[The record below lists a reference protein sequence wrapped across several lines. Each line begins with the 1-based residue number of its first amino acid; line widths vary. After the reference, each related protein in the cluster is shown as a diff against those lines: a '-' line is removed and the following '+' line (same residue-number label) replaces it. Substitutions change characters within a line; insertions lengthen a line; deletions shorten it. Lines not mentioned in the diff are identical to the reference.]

1 MSYITTSSPSRWPHR
16 WAWALACATFPLVW
30 WGGFVTATGSGMAF
44 KDWLTS
50 DGVFMPIYPWLSS
63 TGDKFI
69 EHGHRLLGMLAGI
82 LTIALVAS
90 LYLGEPR
97 RWVRRYGIALLIG
110 VIAQGIL
117 GGMRV
122 VLDERVLALI
132 HGCTGPLFF
141 AAVAGMI
148 PITSRRWSDSPA
160 ILAGMS
166 SSKPQ
171 PAQANVESNAGESLR
186 PRMGRLSGAAPKL
199 LRLAILTAAL
209 AYLQLVVGAVVRHS
223 PLMLTEAAPRIFQIA
238 VYFHLLLAAAVTF
251 HVLLLAHKCFWGRVC
266 RTPAVSL
273 ALLIGLQLLLG
284 VSTWMMKYGFPQWAA
299 RFVGETGHFNR
310 ADDMASAVIV
320 TAHGAVGSLI
330 VALAVVVAL
339 RVGRQLGLPH
349 PASRPSSIRVAGV
362 LA

>member
-1 MSYITTSSPSRWPHR
+1 MASTPTSSPSRWPHR
-16 WAWALACATFPLVW
+16 WAWLLACATFPLVW

-97 RWVRRYGIALLIG
+97 RWVRRYGVALLVG
-110 VIAQGIL
+110 VIAQGVL

-122 VLDERVLALI
+122 VLDERLLALI

-141 AAVAGMI
+141 AAAVGMI
-148 PITSRRWSDSPA
+148 PITSRRWLAEAKPA
-160 ILAGMS
+160 EGMPS
-166 SSKPQ
+166 SI
-171 PAQANVESNAGESLR
+171 GESK
-186 PRMGRLSGAAPKL
+186 ATPKL
-199 LRLAILTAAL
+199 LRLAILTAVL

-223 PLMLTEAAPRIFQIA
+223 PLMLTDAAPRIFQAA

-251 HVLLLAHKCFWGRVC
+251 HVLLLAHKCFWCRVC

-273 ALLIGLQLLLG
+273 ALLIGLQLMLG

-310 ADDMASAVIV
+310 ADGMASAVIV

-339 RVGRQLGLPH
+339 RVGRQLGIPH

>member
-1 MSYITTSSPSRWPHR
+1 MPSTSTPLTSRWPHR

-69 EHGHRLLGMLAGI
+69 EHGHRLLGMLAGM
-82 LTIALVAS
+82 LTIALVVS

-97 RWVRRYGIALLIG
+97 RWVRRYGVALLIG
-110 VIAQGIL
+110 VIAQGVL

-122 VLDERVLALI
+122 VLDQRLLALI

-141 AAVAGMI
+141 AAAAGMI
-148 PITSRRWSDSPA
+148 PVTSRRWLADSTPA
-160 ILAGMS
+160 DEA
-166 SSKPQ
+166 
-171 PAQANVESNAGESLR
+171 SLSATR
-186 PRMGRLSGAAPKL
+186 SLAAPKL
-199 LRLAILTAAL
+199 LRLAILTAVL

-223 PLMLTEAAPRIFQIA
+223 PLMLTEGAPRIFQIA

-266 RTPAVSL
+266 RTPALSL

-284 VSTWMMKYGFPQWAA
+284 ISTWMMKYGFPQWAA

-310 ADDMASAVIV
+310 ADDLASAVIV

-339 RVGRQLGLPH
+339 RVGRQIGFPH
-349 PASRPSSIRVAGV
+349 PASRPSSVRIAGV

>member
-1 MSYITTSSPSRWPHR
+1 MSTIPTSLPSRWPHR

-82 LTIALVAS
+82 LTIALVVS
-90 LYLGEPR
+90 LYLAESRP
-97 RWVRRYGIALLIG
+97 WVRRYGVALLVG
-110 VIAQGIL
+110 VIAQGVL

-122 VLDERVLALI
+122 MMDERVLALI

-141 AAVAGMI
+141 AAAAGMI
-148 PITSRRWSDSPA
+148 PVTSRRWQDSPA
-160 ILAGMS
+160 ILAGVAS
-166 SSKPQ
+166 SDVQSTEGDVKTEE
-171 PAQANVESNAGESLR
+171 AELHR
-186 PRMGRLSGAAPKL
+186 PRMGRLSEASPRL
-199 LRLAILTAAL
+199 LRLAILTAGL
-209 AYLQLVVGAVVRHS
+209 AYLQLCVGAVVRHS
-223 PLMLTEAAPRIFQIA
+223 PLMLTEGAPRIFQIA

-251 HVLLLAHKCFWGRVC
+251 HVLLLAHKCFWARVC
-266 RTPAVSL
+266 RTPAVAL
-273 ALLIGLQLLLG
+273 AGLIGLQLLLG
-284 VSTWMMKYGFPQWAA
+284 VATWMMKYGFPQWAV
-299 RFVGETGHFNR
+299 RYVGETGHFNR

-339 RVGRQLGLPH
+339 RVGRQLGIQH
-349 PASRPSSIRVAGV
+349 PAHRPSAIRVAGV

>member
-1 MSYITTSSPSRWPHR
+1 
-16 WAWALACATFPLVW
+16 
-30 WGGFVTATGSGMAF
+30 MAF

-199 LRLAILTAAL
+199 LRLAILTTVL
-209 AYLQLVVGAVVRHS
+209 AYFQLVVGAVVRHS

-339 RVGRQLGLPH
+339 RVGRQLGIPH

>member
-1 MSYITTSSPSRWPHR
+1 MPNLLRSPTASRWPHR

-90 LYLGEPR
+90 LYLGESR
-97 RWVRRYGIALLIG
+97 RWVRRYGIALLVG
-110 VIAQGIL
+110 VIAQGVL

-122 VLDERVLALI
+122 VLDERLLALI

-141 AAVAGMI
+141 AAAAGMI
-148 PITSRRWSDSPA
+148 PITSRRW
-160 ILAGMS
+160 LAAAM
-166 SSKPQ
+166 P
-171 PAQANVESNAGESLR
+171 VEGTSNGAGESK
-186 PRMGRLSGAAPKL
+186 ATPKL

-273 ALLIGLQLLLG
+273 VLLIGLQLLLG

-339 RVGRQLGLPH
+339 RVGRQLALPH
-349 PASRPSSIRVAGV
+349 PASRPSSIRIAGV

>member
-1 MSYITTSSPSRWPHR
+1 
-16 WAWALACATFPLVW
+16 LACATFPLVW

-50 DGVFMPIYPWLSS
+50 DGVFMPFYPWLSS
-63 TGDKFI
+63 AGDKFI

-90 LYLGEPR
+90 LYLGESR
-97 RWVRRYGIALLIG
+97 RWVRRYGVALLIG

-122 VLDERVLALI
+122 VLDERVLALV

-141 AAVAGMI
+141 AAAVGMI
-148 PITSRRWSDSPA
+148 PITSRSWLHSPA
-160 ILAGMS
+160 ILAAEPIPA
-166 SSKPQ
+166 PQ
-171 PAQANVESNAGESLR
+171 PIAGAGKPTAGELSR
-186 PRMGRLSGAAPKL
+186 PRMGRLSGATPKL
-199 LRLAILTAAL
+199 LRLAILTAVL

-299 RFVGETGHFNR
+299 RFVGETGHFNQ
-310 ADDMASAVIV
+310 AEGAASAVIV

-349 PASRPSSIRVAGV
+349 PFPRPSSIRVAGV

>member
-1 MSYITTSSPSRWPHR
+1 MPPITISQASRWPHR

-50 DGVFMPIYPWLSS
+50 DGVFMPLYPWLSS

-69 EHGHRLLGMLAGI
+69 EHGHRLLGMLAGM

-90 LYLGEPR
+90 LYLGESR
-97 RWVRRYGIALLIG
+97 RWVRRYGVALLVG
-110 VIAQGIL
+110 VIAQGVL

-141 AAVAGMI
+141 AAAAGMI
-148 PITSRRWSDSPA
+148 PVTSRQWLAEAIPA
-160 ILAGMS
+160 ERTSLGARE
-166 SSKPQ
+166 SK
-171 PAQANVESNAGESLR
+171 ATS
-186 PRMGRLSGAAPKL
+186 KL
-199 LRLAILTAAL
+199 LRLAILTTGL
-209 AYLQLVVGAVVRHS
+209 AYLQLCVGAVVRHS
-223 PLMLTEAAPRIFQIA
+223 PLMLTDGAPRIFQIA

-251 HVLLLAHKCFWGRVC
+251 HVLLLAHKCFWGRMC
-266 RTPAVSL
+266 RTPALSL
-273 ALLIGLQLLLG
+273 ALLIALQLLLG

-299 RFVGETGHFNR
+299 RFVGETGHYNR
-310 ADDMASAVIV
+310 AEGAARAVIV

-339 RVGRQLGLPH
+339 RVGRQLGFPH
-349 PASRPSSIRVAGV
+349 PASRPSRLRVAGV

>member
-1 MSYITTSSPSRWPHR
+1 MSSATTSSPSRWPHR

-97 RWVRRYGIALLIG
+97 RWVRRYGVALLVG

-122 VLDERVLALI
+122 VLDERILALI

-141 AAVAGMI
+141 AAAAGMI
-148 PITSRRWSDSPA
+148 PITSRRWLAEAKPA
-160 ILAGMS
+160 EAVPNS
-166 SSKPQ
+166 
-171 PAQANVESNAGESLR
+171 ANDLKA
-186 PRMGRLSGAAPKL
+186 MPKL
-199 LRLAILTAAL
+199 LRLAILTTVL
-209 AYLQLVVGAVVRHS
+209 AYLQLCVGAVVRHS
-223 PLMLTEAAPRIFQIA
+223 PLMLADAAPRIFQVA

-251 HVLLLAHKCFWGRVC
+251 HVLLLAHKCFWGRIC

-299 RFVGETGHFNR
+299 RFVGETGHFNQ
-310 ADDMASAVIV
+310 ADGMTSAVIV

-339 RVGRQLGLPH
+339 RVGRQLGIPH
-349 PASRPSSIRVAGV
+349 PALRPSSIRVAGV

>member
-1 MSYITTSSPSRWPHR
+1 MSSTTASPPSRWPHR

-90 LYLGEPR
+90 LYLGESR
-97 RWVRRYGIALLIG
+97 RWVRRYGVALLVG

-141 AAVAGMI
+141 AAAAGMI
-148 PITSRRWSDSPA
+148 PITSRRW
-160 ILAGMS
+160 LAET
-166 SSKPQ
+166 KPTEGV
-171 PAQANVESNAGESLR
+171 ANSAHGK
-186 PRMGRLSGAAPKL
+186 AAPKL
-199 LRLAILTAAL
+199 LRLAILTTVL
-209 AYLQLVVGAVVRHS
+209 AYLQLCVGAVVRHS
-223 PLMLTEAAPRIFQIA
+223 PLMLSDAAPRIFQVA

-251 HVLLLAHKCFWGRVC
+251 HVLLLAHKCFWSRVC
-266 RTPAVSL
+266 RIPAVSL
-273 ALLIGLQLLLG
+273 ALLIGLQLMLG

-299 RFVGETGHFNR
+299 RFVGETGHFNQ
-310 ADDMASAVIV
+310 ADGMASAVIV

-339 RVGRQLGLPH
+339 RVGRQLGIPLP
-349 PASRPSSIRVAGV
+349 ALRPSSIRVAGV

>member
-1 MSYITTSSPSRWPHR
+1 
-16 WAWALACATFPLVW
+16 
-30 WGGFVTATGSGMAF
+30 
-44 KDWLTS
+44 
-50 DGVFMPIYPWLSS
+50 MPIYPWLSS

-90 LYLGEPR
+90 LYLGESR
-97 RWVRRYGIALLIG
+97 RWVRRYGVALLVG

-141 AAVAGMI
+141 AAAAGMI
-148 PITSRRWSDSPA
+148 PITSRRW
-160 ILAGMS
+160 LAET
-166 SSKPQ
+166 KPTEGV
-171 PAQANVESNAGESLR
+171 ANSAHGK
-186 PRMGRLSGAAPKL
+186 AAPKL
-199 LRLAILTAAL
+199 LRLAILTTVL
-209 AYLQLVVGAVVRHS
+209 AYLQLCVGAVVRHS
-223 PLMLTEAAPRIFQIA
+223 PLMLSDAAPRIFQVA

-251 HVLLLAHKCFWGRVC
+251 HVLLLAHKCFWSRVC
-266 RTPAVSL
+266 RIPAVSL
-273 ALLIGLQLLLG
+273 ALLIGLQLMLG

-299 RFVGETGHFNR
+299 RFVGETGHFNQ
-310 ADDMASAVIV
+310 ADGMASAVIV

-339 RVGRQLGLPH
+339 RVGRQLGIPLP
-349 PASRPSSIRVAGV
+349 ALRPSSIRVAGV

>member
-1 MSYITTSSPSRWPHR
+1 M
-16 WAWALACATFPLVW
+16 W

-90 LYLGEPR
+90 LYLGESR
-97 RWVRRYGIALLIG
+97 RWVRRYGVALLVG

-141 AAVAGMI
+141 AAAAGMI
-148 PITSRRWSDSPA
+148 PITSRRW
-160 ILAGMS
+160 LAET
-166 SSKPQ
+166 KPTEGV
-171 PAQANVESNAGESLR
+171 ANSAHGK
-186 PRMGRLSGAAPKL
+186 AAPKL
-199 LRLAILTAAL
+199 LRLAILTTVL
-209 AYLQLVVGAVVRHS
+209 AYLQLCVGAVVRHS
-223 PLMLTEAAPRIFQIA
+223 PLMLSDAAPRIFQVA

-251 HVLLLAHKCFWGRVC
+251 HVLLLAHKCFWSRVC
-266 RTPAVSL
+266 RIPAVSL
-273 ALLIGLQLLLG
+273 ALLIGLQLMLG

-299 RFVGETGHFNR
+299 RFVGETGHFNQ
-310 ADDMASAVIV
+310 ADGMASAVIV

-339 RVGRQLGLPH
+339 RVGRQLGIPLP
-349 PASRPSSIRVAGV
+349 ALRPSSIRVAGV

>member
-1 MSYITTSSPSRWPHR
+1 MSSITTSQPSRWPHR

-69 EHGHRLLGMLAGI
+69 EHGHRLLAMLAGG
-82 LTIALVAS
+82 LTIALVIS

-97 RWVRRYGIALLIG
+97 QWVRRYGIALLVG

-132 HGCTGPLFF
+132 HGCVGPLFF
-141 AAVAGMI
+141 GAAAGMI
-148 PITSRRWSDSPA
+148 PVTSRRWLAEAMPA
-160 ILAGMS
+160 EGVAIENGSA
-166 SSKPQ
+166 SK
-171 PAQANVESNAGESLR
+171 AT
-186 PRMGRLSGAAPKL
+186 PKL
-199 LRLAILTAAL
+199 LRLAILTTAL
-209 AYLQLVVGAVVRHS
+209 AYLQLCIGAVVRHS
-223 PLMLTEAAPRIFQIA
+223 PLMLTEGAPRIFQIA

-266 RTPAVSL
+266 RIPAGSL

-299 RFVGETGHFNR
+299 RYVGETGHFNQ
-310 ADDMASAVIV
+310 ADGMASAVIV

-339 RVGRQLGLPH
+339 RVGRQLGIHH
-349 PASRPSSIRVAGV
+349 PASRPSSLRVAGV

>member
-1 MSYITTSSPSRWPHR
+1 
-16 WAWALACATFPLVW
+16 
-30 WGGFVTATGSGMAF
+30 MAF

-90 LYLGEPR
+90 LYLSESR
-97 RWVRRYGIALLIG
+97 RWVRRYGVALLIG
-110 VIAQGIL
+110 VIAQGVL

-141 AAVAGMI
+141 AAAAGMI
-148 PITSRRWSDSPA
+148 PVTSRRWLDSPA
-160 ILAGMS
+160 ILAGGAFVEAES
-166 SSKPQ
+166 D
-171 PAQANVESNAGESLR
+171 VESNAAELHR
-186 PRMGRLSGAAPKL
+186 PRMARLCTAKL
-199 LRLAILTAAL
+199 LRLAILTAGL
-209 AYLQLVVGAVVRHS
+209 AYLQLCVGAVVRHS
-223 PLMLTEAAPRIFQIA
+223 PLMVTEGAPRIFQIA

-251 HVLLLAHKCFWGRVC
+251 HVLLLAHKCFWGRIC

-273 ALLIGLQLLLG
+273 AGLIGLQLLLG
-284 VSTWMMKYGFPQWAA
+284 VSTWMMKYGVPQWVA
-299 RFVGETGHFNR
+299 RYLGETGHFNR
-310 ADDMASAVIV
+310 ADDMASAGIV

-339 RVGRQLGLPH
+339 RVGRQLGIQH
-349 PASRPSSIRVAGV
+349 PAHRPSSVRVAGV

>member
-1 MSYITTSSPSRWPHR
+1 
-16 WAWALACATFPLVW
+16 
-30 WGGFVTATGSGMAF
+30 MAF

-63 TGDKFI
+63 IGDKFI

-97 RWVRRYGIALLIG
+97 RWVRRYGVALLVG
-110 VIAQGIL
+110 VIAQGVL

-122 VLDERVLALI
+122 VLDERVLALV

-141 AAVAGMI
+141 AAAAGMI
-148 PITSRRWSDSPA
+148 PITSRRWLVEAKPA
-160 ILAGMS
+160 EGVPNS
-166 SSKPQ
+166 
-171 PAQANVESNAGESLR
+171 ANELKAT
-186 PRMGRLSGAAPKL
+186 PKL
-199 LRLAILTAAL
+199 LRLAILTAVL
-209 AYLQLVVGAVVRHS
+209 AYLQLCVGAVVRHS
-223 PLMLTEAAPRIFQIA
+223 PLLLTEAAPRIFQIA

-266 RTPAVSL
+266 RTPAVSV
-273 ALLIGLQLLLG
+273 ALLIGLQFLLG

-299 RFVGETGHFNR
+299 RFVGETGHFNQ
-310 ADDMASAVIV
+310 ADGMASAVIV

-339 RVGRQLGLPH
+339 RVGRQLGIPH
-349 PASRPSSIRVAGV
+349 PALRPSSIRVAGV

>member
-1 MSYITTSSPSRWPHR
+1 
-16 WAWALACATFPLVW
+16 
-30 WGGFVTATGSGMAF
+30 MAF

-97 RWVRRYGIALLIG
+97 RWVRRYGVALLVG

-122 VLDERVLALI
+122 VLDERILALI

-141 AAVAGMI
+141 AAAAGMI
-148 PITSRRWSDSPA
+148 PITSRRWLAEAKPA
-160 ILAGMS
+160 EAVPNS
-166 SSKPQ
+166 
-171 PAQANVESNAGESLR
+171 ANDLKA
-186 PRMGRLSGAAPKL
+186 MPKL
-199 LRLAILTAAL
+199 LRLAILTTVL
-209 AYLQLVVGAVVRHS
+209 AYLQLCVGAVVRHS
-223 PLMLTEAAPRIFQIA
+223 PLMLADAAPRIFQVA

-251 HVLLLAHKCFWGRVC
+251 HVLLLAHKCFWGRIC

-299 RFVGETGHFNR
+299 RFVGETGHFNQ
-310 ADDMASAVIV
+310 ADGMTSAVIV

-339 RVGRQLGLPH
+339 RVGRQLGIPH
-349 PASRPSSIRVAGV
+349 PALRPSSIRVAGV

>member
-1 MSYITTSSPSRWPHR
+1 
-16 WAWALACATFPLVW
+16 
-30 WGGFVTATGSGMAF
+30 MAF

-69 EHGHRLLGMLAGI
+69 EHGHRLLGMLAGM
-82 LTIALVAS
+82 LTIALVVS

-97 RWVRRYGIALLIG
+97 RWVRRYGAALLIG
-110 VIAQGIL
+110 VIAQGVL

-122 VLDERVLALI
+122 VLDERLLALI

-141 AAVAGMI
+141 AAAAGMI
-148 PITSRRWSDSPA
+148 PVTSRRWLAESTPA
-160 ILAGMS
+160 DES
-166 SSKPQ
+166 S
-171 PAQANVESNAGESLR
+171 
-186 PRMGRLSGAAPKL
+186 LSAPTSMATPKL
-199 LRLAILTAAL
+199 LRLAILTAVL

-223 PLMLTEAAPRIFQIA
+223 PLMLTEGAPRIFQIA
-238 VYFHLLLAAAVTF
+238 VYFHLLLAVAVTF
-251 HVLLLAHKCFWGRVC
+251 HVLLLTHKCFWGRVC
-266 RTPAVSL
+266 RTPALSL

-310 ADDMASAVIV
+310 ADDLAGAVIV

-339 RVGRQLGLPH
+339 RVGRQIGFLH
-349 PASRPSSIRVAGV
+349 PASRPSSVRIAGV